1 MPYTYDDFINTATS
15 SGNLSKFT
23 TDDLD
28 LAYSNPEYGMSML
41 SLMNDYSGAQT
52 DEQRALINETQNQL
66 RNSYRTK
73 TTRAAQGNGYNSVYQ
88 PQIDDL
94 TNKALT
100 HGSFN
105 FDLKN
110 NPAWS
115 TYKKNYLRE
124 GDRAAANAL
133 AAASNASAGRPSS
146 YAITAAQQAND
157 YWDTQLANIIPTLY
171 NQSYAEWTDDF
182 NKILTNLELLRGQD
196 ESEYARYLD
205 QLNLDYQ
212 RERDA
217 ADDSQRNFANAL
229 SIYQLLG
236 GGSPRWVLDALGLG
250 GSGGAGGIGGEDT
263 GSGSGRSG
271 WYGDGSGGGT
281 YYDEYGNTADDY
293 QKVQNIFDRWQQGKF
308 SASDATTIAD
318 TPQIL
323 ELLMTDENGNTIGS
337 VPTDAAERRRMANQ
351 MMLEFYGGWQ
361 DRGYLKDQYGNFIRD
376 ENGNPIP
383 DGTGTPAQTWTADD
397 QRQEQM
403 MIRRMDA
410 VEAGMDAATSQ
421 LWQEAKQIYQNGETS
436 KDDLYG
442 WLDNEFQKG
451 NLSYADYNI
460 LMHRVSALPSDPSQ
474 IGNGGTAGTGAAGA
488 GSGDDYLGGTGAAG
502 FTLPNGQRYEPA
514 AFTPDLLATAVREG
528 NLAGYIRDLLTSRG
542 VDTSIVP
549 DDQIM
554 SAVAAAANDVQKT
567 DWQRKLDEQMEAGNL
582 LDNMVLGRTTGGE
595 KTQVPEEGRNLVE
608 IIQDYL
614 NGIRN
619 VNGQAAV
626 SDYEELATTPEGR
639 EANAAQMDAY
649 RSFVPTGNAEKDAAR
664 LREIGNM
671 GTGLYYDE
679 ASGTIKSVAPNVGDE
694 TGRVGEAIGNYGQI
708 LDNYIKDQSSLLTQ
722 SDPNGALVQTI
733 LGWVNNLRNGSQQQ
747 PASGRTP
754 LEYSDA
760 FLRQLDMQD
769 AYSPYAEY
777 NSQQPAQPGEG
788 SGGNAYQNILDA
800 AAAAKN
806 VGSSIAGSLKNA
818 ANSVAA
824 KIQQLTAGN
833 TQTNTLPVSFT
844 PSGNKAADTMNL
856 QRIAAALPGYTY
868 DPNEDYPGT
877 APGTG
882 TIKPIQQTAQTGAVS
897 GAANYS
903 QILDNVQAAM
913 RGAVQTA
920 GNSTFDSIGS
930 LVNKL
935 TAKIQDVQ
943 AQQAAAQKAAE
954 QSAAQQ
960 AAAQAA
966 RAAAVATGAGS
977 GDDVIYQGSGKGPSK
992 HSTTSHSST
1001 SNDQYVSVSSLTPQ
1015 QQLAAAMASV
1025 LPKPSAS
1032 ASSVVSKPSQSKK
1045 GSTR

>member
-182 NKILTNLELLRGQD
+182 NKILTQLDLLRGQD
-196 ESEYARYLD
+196 EGEYARYLD

-212 RERDA
+212 KERDA

-236 GGSPRWVLDALGLG
+236 GGSPKWVLEALGIG
-250 GSGGAGGIGGEDT
+250 GSGGAGGIGGDGT
-263 GSGSGRSG
+263 GSGSGSDG
-271 WYGDGSGGGT
+271 GYGSGGSYT
-281 YYDEYGNTADDY
+281 DEYGNTADDY
-293 QKVQNIFDRWQQGKF
+293 QRVQDVFDRWGQGKF
-308 SASDATTIAD
+308 TASDATTIAD

-323 ELLMTDENGNTIGS
+323 ELLMTDENGNSIGS

-351 MMLEFYGGWQ
+351 LMLDYYG
-361 DRGYLKDQYGNFIRD
+361 QYMDSGATA
-376 ENGNPIP
+376 GS
-383 DGTGTPAQTWTADD
+383 WTADD

-403 MIRRMDA
+403 MIRRMDN

-421 LWQEAKQIYQNGETS
+421 TWQEARQMYQNGETS
-436 KDDLYG
+436 KDDLYS
-442 WLDNEFQKG
+442 WLENEFSNG
-451 NLSYADYNI
+451 NLSYADYRI
-460 LMHRVSALPSDPSQ
+460 LMNRVSALPSDPSQ
-474 IGNGGTAGTGAAGA
+474 IGNGGAYGAGTGTGSGAGAAAGTETGA
-488 GSGDDYLGGTGAAG
+488 GTGTG
-502 FTLPNGQRYEPA
+502 ITPA
-514 AFTPDLLATAVREG
+514 TFTPDLLAEAARTG
-528 NLAGYIRDLLTSRG
+528 NLAGYIRSYLNAMG

-549 DDQIM
+549 DDQIL
-554 SAVAAAANDVQKT
+554 SAAAAAADDTQKT
-567 DWQRKLDEQMEAGNL
+567 TWQQKNDEQLSSGSI
-582 LDNMVLGRTTGGE
+582 LDNMILGRTTDGSGAP
-595 KTQVPEEGRNLVE
+595 QEGRNLVE
-608 IIQDYL
+608 IIRDYFG
-614 NGIRN
+614 GIKN

-626 SDYEELATTPEGR
+626 SDYEALATTPEGR

-649 RSFVPTGNAEKDAAR
+649 RSFVPTGNAAADEAR
-664 LREIGNM
+664 LREIGSM
-671 GTGLYYDE
+671 GAGLYYDE
-679 ASGTIKSVAPNVGDE
+679 ATGTIKSTAPNVGDA
-694 TGRVGEAIGNYGQI
+694 TGRVGEAIGTYGQI
-708 LDNYIKDQSSLLTQ
+708 LDNYMNDQSALLAQ
-722 SDPNGALVQTI
+722 SDPNAGLVQTI
-733 LGWVNNLRNGSQQQ
+733 LQWVNDRRGNQQQ
-747 PASGRTP
+747 PASGSTP

-760 FLRQLDMQD
+760 FLRQQDMQD
-769 AYSPYAEY
+769 AHSPYASY
-777 NSQQPAQPGEG
+777 NTQQPATQPAAQTGTASG
-788 SGGNAYQNILDA
+788 SNVYQNILDA
-800 AAAAKN
+800 AAAARN
-806 VGSSIAGSLKNA
+806 LGGNIAGAVGNA
-818 ANSVAA
+818 ANSLQS
-824 KIQQLTAGN
+824 KIQNMLSQQSGTGQ
-833 TQTNTLPVSFT
+833 QTSALPVQFN
-844 PSGNKAADTMNL
+844 PSGNKATDMMNL
-856 QRIAAALPGYTY
+856 QRLAAALPGYTY
-868 DPNEDYPGT
+868 DPSEDYPGT

-882 TIKPIQQTAQTGAVS
+882 TIKPVQQAAASTGS
-897 GAANYS
+897 GNNSVNYS
-903 QILDNVQAAM
+903 QILDNVKAATQS
-913 RGAVQTA
+913 AAQSA
-920 GNSTFDSIGS
+920 GTKAMDTVSS

-935 TAKIQDVQ
+935 TSKIQDVQ
-943 AQQAAAQKAAE
+943 AQQAAAQAAAE
-954 QSAAQQ
+954 
-960 AAAQAA
+960 QAA
-966 RAAAVATGAGS
+966 RAAALREAAAQAAAAKSAATYAGS
-977 GDDVIYQGSGKGPSK
+977 WNQP
-992 HSTTSHSST
+992 
-1001 SNDQYVSVSSLTPQ
+1001 
-1015 QQLAAAMASV
+1015 
-1025 LPKPSAS
+1025 
-1032 ASSVVSKPSQSKK
+1032 SVVVKPSQSTGAKATATK
-1045 GSTR
+1045 SARTNTKVKQMTK

>member
-1 MPYTYDDFINTATS
+1 MPYTYDDFINSATS
-15 SGNLSKFT
+15 SGNLGKFS

-73 TTRAAQGNGYNSVYQ
+73 TTRAAQGNGYDSVYQ

-94 TNKALT
+94 TGKALT

-105 FDLKN
+105 FSLKG

-421 LWQEAKQIYQNGETS
+421 LWQEAKQMYQNGAIGKTGYYDENN
-436 KDDLYG
+436 KYVPGLYD
-442 WLDNEFQKG
+442 WLEDNLKEGK
-451 NLSYADYNI
+451 LSYADYNI
-460 LMHRVSALPSDPSQ
+460 LMHRVSALPSDPSK

-502 FTLPNGQRYEPA
+502 ITLPNGQRYEPA
-514 AFTPDLLATAVREG
+514 AFTPDLLAAAAREG

-608 IIQDYL
+608 IIRDYL

-708 LDNYIKDQSSLLTQ
+708 LDNYIKDQSSLLAQ

-760 FLRQLDMQD
+760 FLRQQDMQD
-769 AYSPYAEY
+769 AYSPYASY
-777 NSQQPAQPGEG
+777 NTQQQPTAQAAAE

-806 VGSSIAGSLKNA
+806 LGSGIAGSVGNA
-818 ANSVAA
+818 VSNLSAKLQSVLS
-824 KIQQLTAGN
+824 QQSGTN
-833 TQTNTLPVSFT
+833 QQQTSTLPVQFN
-844 PSGNKAADTMNL
+844 PSGNKATDTMNL
-856 QRIAAALPGYTY
+856 QRLASVLPGYTY
-868 DPNEDYPGT
+868 DPSEDYPGT

-882 TIKPIQQTAQTGAVS
+882 TIKPVQQAAGPS
-897 GAANYS
+897 GSGNNSVNYS
-903 QILDNVQAAM
+903 QILDNVKAATQS
-913 RGAVQTA
+913 AAQSA
-920 GNSTFDSIGS
+920 GTKAMDTVSS

-935 TAKIQDVQ
+935 TSKIQDVQ
-943 AQQAAAQKAAE
+943 AQQT
-954 QSAAQQ
+954 
-960 AAAQAA
+960 AAQAA
-966 RAAAVATGAGS
+966 RETALREAAAKS
-977 GDDVIYQGSGKGPSK
+977 
-992 HSTTSHSST
+992 
-1001 SNDQYVSVSSLTPQ
+1001 
-1015 QQLAAAMASV
+1015 AAA
-1025 LPKPSAS
+1025 KSAATNNNYNS
-1032 ASSVVSKPSQSKK
+1032 YQNTPSVVVKPSQTTSAGTKATATK
-1045 GSTR
+1045 SARTNTKVKQMTK